1 MKRYFNT
8 LFFTLVPF
16 VLAWICTY
24 LIGSFINVSFDP
36 ALWTME
42 ARAVMAGAGFVW
54 GCALYGKLSMEGLV

>member
-1 MKRYFNT
+1 MNRYFRT
-8 LFFTLVPF
+8 LFTTLVPF
-16 VLAWICTY
+16 VVAWACCY

-54 GCALYGKLSMEGLV
+54 GCALYGKLMAEGLV